1 MFILFLKI
9 NNINRII
16 VIFIMDEYFK
26 NVSIPDN
33 ITHIKIDVGLGM
45 YNINS
50 TNWLCNESDL
60 FVFMFDPNID
70 SISSSVSSMK
80 NRFNISDNNYY
91 IFPIALSNVDEPTT
105 MNFYS
110 MEIDGGTS
118 SLYRPV
124 DINLGPIK
132 KIYSVPVFSLKN
144 FFDHFPWNRFEYIE
158 YIKIDAQGADLDII
172 KSAGSYLKERVVYIT
187 AEPEDS
193 QYENCSNNNEDN
205 MEEYLITQNFVK
217 IQHPN
222 TKDPT
227 FINKKFYDLT
237 PYIYQIG

>member
-1 MFILFLKI
+1 
-9 NNINRII
+9 
-16 VIFIMDEYFK
+16 MDTYFK

-33 ITHIKIDVGLGM
+33 ITHVKIDVGLGM

-60 FVFMFDPNID
+60 FVFMFDPNSD
-70 SISSSVSSMK
+70 SISSSVSSMRD
-80 NRFNISDNNYY
+80 RFHISDNHYTV
-91 IFPIALSNVDEPTT
+91 FPIALSNVDEPTT
-105 MNFYS
+105 MDFYS
-110 MEIDGGTS
+110 MEKDGGTS
-118 SLYRPV
+118 SLFQPI
-124 DINLGPIK
+124 DKNLGPVKQIS
-132 KIYSVPVFSLKN
+132 SVPVYSLKH

-172 KSAGSYLKERVVYIT
+172 KSAGAYLKERVAYIT
-187 AEPEDS
+187 AEPENS
-193 QYENCSNNNEDN
+193 QYENCSNNTADN
-205 MEEYLITQNFVK
+205 MEKYLITQDFIR

-227 FINKKFYDLT
+227 FVNKKFSHLN